1 MKLIVVPLMFLV
13 CFALL
18 SMLGMGQ
25 SLTTEGITNYYG
37 AVGYFDVD
45 NHQVA
50 DVNGTYVGEYGRIA
64 YITTVGG
71 SNIDVWQNATSGYDS
86 GAGNGY
92 EVSILD
98 ANLENVEASGFTFE
112 ISSSLGL
119 IALVGVLIAFAT
131 LAGLK
136 FMGFGLGEL
145 AQSAVF
151 KGTAYIA
158 VWGVFSLLALTLIT
172 SIPVFGPVFYLFL
185 TILYALGVINQI
197 GSPGDE

>member
-1 MKLIVVPLMFLV
+1 MKLIILPLTFLI
-13 CFALL
+13 CFAML

-37 AVGYFDVD
+37 AVGYFDVN

-50 DVNGTYVGEYGRIA
+50 DVNGTYVDEYGRIA
-64 YITTVGG
+64 YITTLGG
-71 SNIDVWQNATSGYDS
+71 TTIDVWQNDTSGYDS
-86 GAGNGY
+86 EAGEGY

-98 ANLENVEASGFTFE
+98 ENLENVEASGFTFE
-112 ISSSLGL
+112 IASSAGL
-119 IALVGVLIAFAT
+119 IALVSVLIAFAT

-158 VWGVFSLLALTLIT
+158 IWGVFSVLALTLIT
-172 SIPVFGPVFYLFL
+172 AIPIFGPVFYLFL